1 MKKDAD
7 PRTLQFSFWCKQY
20 TVHSCKALDADQA
33 RSNMSGEMHPI
44 RYPMLIP
51 FAPSPTWQLCT
62 GRAFGWLI
70 ACGQLGFMLGVV
82 EPKLKASTW
91 QADPRE
97 IEHHQEFIGSL
108 LQMTVDLD
116 QTAVKAVSNVFQT
129 ATCGLRGRQTW
140 MWFVL
145 SWAEAEMQHCVGG
158 VSWILQMNFLSKIWP
173 AEVLLAGAI
182 SHMQAACSYPSFKQN
197 ATNTTCKINGQ
208 DPTCDEHLRWSQ
220 MYLPQDFPR
229 MKRLSVSQGHRKWAE
244 TTLLAIH
251 SHPASLAIPCY
262 SWTWGL
268 PHTCQVIK
276 GWRGTF
282 LLMGLI
288 TQLGRQ
294 NQMSRCRH
302 FFHLFPCCP
311 RPLTREKSTDS
322 RDANCDIDC
331 THQLRVGI
339 RRFRRLPFVSRQTW
353 FWLSPCHV
361 VHLFSSQIGCH
372 GISKGWFDWQVGAK
386 LDSLHGE
393 DGSSVRAFGW
403 MTWTE
408 RHNQNI
414 PKLVSNLSSYLAGKF
429 PESVVLIVLLSCMSS
444 LTLSTAQQLWFS
456 GTFRSD
462 LLGLRWSP
470 RPQSHTK
477 AWLV

>member
-1 MKKDAD
+1 MISDVFAAGFSSNEAA
-7 PRTLQFSFWCKQY
+7 FSF
-20 TVHSCKALDADQA
+20 A
-33 RSNMSGEMHPI
+33 R
-44 RYPMLIP
+44 
-51 FAPSPTWQLCT
+51 A
-62 GRAFGWLI
+62 
-70 ACGQLGFMLGVV
+70 
-82 EPKLKASTW
+82 
-91 QADPRE
+91 
-97 IEHHQEFIGSL
+97 QE
-108 LQMTVDLD
+108 
-116 QTAVKAVSNVFQT
+116 
-129 ATCGLRGRQTW
+129 
-140 MWFVL
+140 
-145 SWAEAEMQHCVGG
+145 
-158 VSWILQMNFLSKIWP
+158 
-173 AEVLLAGAI
+173 
-182 SHMQAACSYPSFKQN
+182 
-197 ATNTTCKINGQ
+197 
-208 DPTCDEHLRWSQ
+208 
-220 MYLPQDFPR
+220 
-229 MKRLSVSQGHRKWAE
+229 WAE

-311 RPLTREKSTDS
+311 RPLTREKSIDS